1 MILNVLIQ
9 YCFRSESYLFY
20 QEVNKDVVFA
30 TLTLSF
36 YNYDFCNTVTERCLK
51 EKSLNTIVYHIN
63 KLYIK

>member
-9 YCFRSESYLFY
+9 YCFRTEYYLFY

-51 EKSLNTIVYHIN
+51 EKS
-63 KLYIK
+63 